1 MVVLGWLFAYY
12 PSLFWI
18 INEYSKQTVYFSI
31 VIHSRVTQD
40 SLFFARAKIN
50 FRLLFFLL
58 FPGSTGLSCFG
69 RNCFQWYQFVRVSV
83 ETPELSHPCL
93 RGFPGFFGDTIFF
106 SFFSFFFQFF
116 FQGGQDG
123 QNPGIPENPGELDR
137 LLKLM
142 QNIAEILTL

>member
-1 MVVLGWLFAYY
+1 MFAYY

-50 FRLLFFLL
+50 FRLLFFSLSRQYGPVMFWTELL
-58 FPGSTGLSCFG
+58 SMVSICTGFG
-69 RNCFQWYQFVRVSV
+69 RNAGTF
-83 ETPELSHPCL
+83 LSL
-93 RGFPGFFGDTIFF
+93 FDGFSGIFRRHNFF
-106 SFFSFFFQFF
+106 SFFQFF
-116 FQGGQDG
+116 FSIFFQGRQDG

-137 LLKLM
+137 LCYFKYK
-142 QNIAEILTL
+142 